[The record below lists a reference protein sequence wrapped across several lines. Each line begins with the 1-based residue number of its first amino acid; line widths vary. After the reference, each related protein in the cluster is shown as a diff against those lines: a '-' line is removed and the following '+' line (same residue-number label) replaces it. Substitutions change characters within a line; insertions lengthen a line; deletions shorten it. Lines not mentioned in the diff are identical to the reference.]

1 MLKYILFDLD
11 ETLYPTTNGLMQL
24 IGDRMREYIVGKYG
38 MSRDEAHTLQKR
50 YWNEYGTTLRGLY
63 VERHIDPAEYL
74 QFVHNVPLRDFVAPD
89 PKLRAVL
96 ERIPQEKVILTNADA
111 PHARRILDI
120 LGISDL
126 FTRVFDVVCFDY
138 QCKPAPIV
146 YESLLKMLPARG
158 EECVLVDDLARNMPP
173 ARALGIHTILLGNQ
187 GEADAHIETIYEVAD
202 AIANL
207 TSNEPQP

>member
-1 MLKYILFDLD
+1 MLKYIIFDLD

-24 IGDRMREYIVGKYG
+24 IGDRMREYISRKYG
-38 MSRDEAHTLQKR
+38 MQPDEARALQKR

-63 VERHIDPAEYL
+63 LERQIDPADYL
-74 QFVHNVPLRDFVAPD
+74 QFVHDVPLRDFVAPD

-96 ERIPQEKVILTNADA
+96 ERIPQDKVILTNADA

-126 FTRVFDVVCFDY
+126 FTRIFDVVCFDY
-138 QCKPAPIV
+138 QCKPAPAV
-146 YESLLKMLPARG
+146 YERLLDLLPAQG
-158 EECVLVDDLARNMPP
+158 EECALVEDLPRNLPP
-173 ARALGIHTILLGNQ
+173 AHALGITTILLGNQ
-187 GEADAHIETIYEVAD
+187 GEADVHIETIYDVAG
-202 AIANL
+202 AIAKL